1 MRTSLVLALTALIFF
16 ATEPT
21 PAQSGAD
28 YEIGAGDVLKVV
40 VVGQAEMTGSFTVDA
55 EGMVN
60 FPILGKIKAA
70 EHTPQE
76 LERKLTTLLADG
88 YLKRPLVTV
97 TVGEFGSQKVFVAG
111 EVQKPGQYALKAA
124 RGRSDAGPDS

>member
-1 MRTSLVLALTALIFF
+1 MRTSPARALALAEMLGFLLGCVLLGS
-16 ATEPT
+16 AR
-21 PAQSGAD
+21 PAPAAD
-28 YEIGAGDVLKVV
+28 YEIGTGDVLKVV

-97 TVGEFGSQKVFVAG
+97 SVAEFG
-111 EVQKPGQYALKAA
+111 
-124 RGRSDAGPDS
+124 